1 MDGGVER
8 KGTAEE
14 ISQGLQTASE
24 PGSSCNPGSS
34 PGRALCPAGVRYA
47 GGENAIR
54 ALVPNVGTGVL
65 R

>member
-14 ISQGLQTASE
+14 ISQGLQAASE

-34 PGRALCPAGVRYA
+34 PARALLTARPASGMQVARTPSGLLCRMWGPA
-47 GGENAIR
+47 C
-54 ALVPNVGTGVL
+54 
-65 R
+65 